1 MNRWIWIGTAIVV
14 VLFIYLTRGVM
25 LPFMAGL
32 AIAYFLDPVT
42 DMLEDRKVPRGAATA
57 IVLVGFFTLIVG
69 VILAFWPIVQAQI
82 GAIADTLPKTLASLR
97 PWLNETLTSLST
109 RFGVDLGSD
118 VESMLAGFSDEILS
132 KIKDGASGVLKG
144 GLALFNILTLVLI
157 SPVVAFYLL
166 RDWDLLVAKLNG
178 WLPPSGAEIVRDQF
192 KKIDTVLAGFVR
204 GQLLVSTT
212 MGVLYGV
219 GWSLAGLDFGV
230 VLGVLAGVM
239 SFVPFVGALFAAIV
253 AVAIAI
259 GQWGFDPAQIGL
271 VALVFL
277 VVQVIEG
284 AFLTPRLVGERV
296 GLHPVWVL
304 FAVFAGGEVMGF
316 LGVLIAVPAA
326 AAMAVLVRYWIERY
340 LEHYDITE
348 SSPPVTAGGSFE
360 ADLSA
365 DTDDDK
371 NKSERVKSE
380 GNVTDT
386 A

>member
-1 MNRWIWIGTAIVV
+1 MNKWVWLASALVV
-14 VLFIYLTRGVM
+14 VLFIYLTKGVM

-42 DMLEDRKVPRGAATA
+42 DVLERRKVPRGAATA
-57 IVLVGFFTLIVG
+57 IVLVGFFTLITG
-69 VILAFWPIVQAQI
+69 VLLAFWPIVQSQI
-82 GAIADTLPKTLASLR
+82 GSLAETLPKTLANLR
-97 PWLNETLTSLST
+97 PWLNETLTSLSNG
-109 RFGVDLGSD
+109 FGVDLGGD
-118 VESMLAGFSDEILS
+118 VESILAGFSDEILGRV
-132 KIKDGASGVLKG
+132 KDAASGVLQG
-144 GLALFNILTLVLI
+144 SLALFNILTLALI

-166 RDWDLLVAKLNG
+166 RDWDLLVAKVDS
-178 WLPPSGAEIVRDQF
+178 WLPPSGAAVVREQF
-192 KKIDTVLAGFVR
+192 TKIDNVLAGFVR

-219 GWSLAGLDFGV
+219 GWSLAGLQFGV

-253 AVAIAI
+253 AIAIAI

-271 VALVFL
+271 VALVFF
-277 VVQVIEG
+277 VVQIIEG

-326 AAMAVLVRYWIERY
+326 AAIAVLVRFWIERY
-340 LEHYDITE
+340 LEHYDIAPDDDETPELPEQAPNEVGSEKSE
-348 SSPPVTAGGSFE
+348 SSV
-360 ADLSA
+360 A
-365 DTDDDK
+365 DT
-371 NKSERVKSE
+371 
-380 GNVTDT
+380 

>member
-1 MNRWIWIGTAIVV
+1 MNKWVWIASALMLC
-14 VLFIYLTRGVM
+14 LFVYLTRGVM

-42 DMLEDRKVPRGAATA
+42 DMLESRKIPRGAATA
-57 IVLVGFFTLIVG
+57 LVLAGFFTLITG
-69 VILAFWPIVQAQI
+69 VLLAFWPIVQAQI
-82 GAIADTLPKTLASLR
+82 GSVAETLPKTIANLR
-97 PWLNETLTSLST
+97 PWLNDTLTSLSNG
-109 RFGVDLGSD
+109 FGVDLGGD
-118 VESMLAGFSDEILS
+118 VESLLAGFSDEILG
-132 KIKDGASGVLKG
+132 KIKDGAAGVLRG
-144 GLALFNILTLVLI
+144 SLALFNILTLALI

-166 RDWDLLVAKLNG
+166 RDWDLLVAKVDG
-178 WLPPSGAEIVRDQF
+178 WLPPQAASTVREQF
-192 KKIDTVLAGFVR
+192 TKIDTVLAGFVR

-219 GWSLAGLDFGV
+219 GWSLAGLEFGV

-239 SFVPFVGALFAAIV
+239 SFVPFVGALFAAAV
-253 AVAIAI
+253 AIAIAI
-259 GQWGFDPAQIGL
+259 GQWGFDPTQIGL

-326 AAMAVLVRYWIERY
+326 AAIAVLVRYWIERY
-340 LEHYDITE
+340 LEHYDIAPEKASDTSDKIESEQHANTDLVESENSE
-348 SSPPVTAGGSFE
+348 SSV
-360 ADLSA
+360 A
-365 DTDDDK
+365 DT
-371 NKSERVKSE
+371 
-380 GNVTDT
+380 